1 MQVASQWQE
10 VALCFLLLP
19 PDKGSSEKQ
28 NLFTPVAM
36 ELKGPILASRLS
48 PRQLVPSPSQAS
60 VCVPL
65 PTTMVQFSWI
75 HQASYSTCS
84 GS

>member
-19 PDKGSSEKQ
+19 PYKGGSEKQ
-28 NLFTPVAM
+28 SLFTPVAM
-36 ELKGPILASRLS
+36 GPILASCLL
-48 PRQLVPSPSQAS
+48 PRQPARSPSQAS
-60 VCVPL
+60 LRRPL
-65 PTTMVQFSWI
+65 HTIMAQFSWI

-84 GS
+84 DS